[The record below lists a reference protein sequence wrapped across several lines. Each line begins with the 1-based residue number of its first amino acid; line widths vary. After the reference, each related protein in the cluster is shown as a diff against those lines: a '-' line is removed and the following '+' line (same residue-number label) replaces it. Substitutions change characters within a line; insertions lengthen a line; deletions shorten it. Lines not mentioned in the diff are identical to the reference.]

1 MLGTS
6 FRYLAA
12 SPFSS
17 WGEEQG
23 PNLGEIMNEEWGEE
37 TTREFFEALNR
48 CIEKRETMVIALRR
62 DLSRLP

>member
-1 MLGTS
+1 
-6 FRYLAA
+6 
-12 SPFSS
+12 
-17 WGEEQG
+17 
-23 PNLGEIMNEEWGEE
+23 MNEEWGEE